1 MLRQKLLIL
10 VTHFQ
15 LARLIKYFNMTEYIY
30 LDEKIKPY
38 NKKIKVNGDK
48 SLSIRWI
55 LLASQAIGKSKAYNI
70 LMSEDVLAAINAIKK
85 LGVKVKMHK
94 DYCEIFGNGINNF
107 KYKKN
112 LTIDAKNSGT
122 LSRLILG
129 LLIKSPKK
137 IKIIGDKSLSKRDF
151 SRITLPLEKFGAKF
165 YYKTKNKLPLSI
177 LGTQSVKGIK
187 YLENKGSA
195 QCKSS
200 VMLAALNA
208 SGTTSI
214 KAKKSRNHSELL
226 FKYLKIPIKIK
237 KTKKYDFIDIKQPRK
252 IKAFNYQIPGDIS
265 SSAFFIVLTTLAT
278 NSKLLIKNVNIN
290 PSRTGVIT
298 ILNKMGAKITLK
310 KQRNYRGE
318 KISDILIKSS
328 NNLRAINC
336 PPKLN
341 SSAIDEFLVI
351 FLAAA
356 KAKGI
361 SYFKDVAE
369 LNQKESPRLN
379 WGSKIL
385 NMMGVKTEL
394 TKDSIK
400 IYGQPNLE
408 IIKSITIKNY
418 LKDHRIFM
426 MSTIAALACGG
437 KWKIHDKDSVN
448 TSFPSFLK
456 IINKISSKTI

>member
-1 MLRQKLLIL
+1 MAK
-10 VTHFQ
+10 F
-15 LARLIKYFNMTEYIY
+15 IY
-30 LDEKIKPY
+30 SNKKIKPY
-38 NKKIKVNGDK
+38 NKKIKISGDK

-55 LLASQAIGKSKAYNI
+55 LLASQAVGRSKAYNI
-70 LMSEDVLAAINAIKK
+70 LMSEDVLAAVNAIKK
-85 LGVKVKMHK
+85 LGIKVKIHK
-94 DYCEIFGNGINNF
+94 DYCEIYGNGINNF

-122 LSRLILG
+122 LGRLILG

-137 IKIIGDKSLSKRDF
+137 IKIIGDVSLSKRDF
-151 SRITLPLEKFGAKF
+151 SRVTIPLEKFGAKF
-165 YYKTKNKLPLSI
+165 YYKKKNKLPLSI
-177 LGTQSVKGIK
+177 LGSQSAKGIK
-187 YLENKGSA
+187 YLDRKGSA

-200 VMLAALNA
+200 VMFAALNA

-226 FKYLKIPIKIK
+226 FRYLKIPIKIK
-237 KTKKYDFIDIKQPRK
+237 KNKEYDFIDIKKPKK
-252 IKAFNYQIPGDIS
+252 IKAFNYRIPGDIS
-265 SSAFFIVLTTLAT
+265 SSAFFIVLTTLAS
-278 NSKLLIKNVNIN
+278 NSKLLIKNVNVN
-290 PSRTGVIT
+290 PSRAGVIT
-298 ILNKMGAKITLK
+298 ILKKMGAKITLI

-328 NNLRAINC
+328 NNLKAINC
-336 PPKLN
+336 PPELN
-341 SSAIDEFLVI
+341 SSAIDEFLII
-351 FLAAA
+351 FLVAA
-356 KAKGI
+356 KAKGV

-394 TKDSIK
+394 TNNSIK

-408 IIKSITIKNY
+408 ITKPIIIKNY

-426 MSTIAALACGG
+426 MSTIAALTCGG
-437 KWKIHDKDSVN
+437 EWKIYDKDSIN

-456 IINKISSKTI
+456 IVKNISSKSL

>member
-1 MLRQKLLIL
+1 MLDLNTLGSHLNLIKMQKFLLI
-10 VTHFQ
+10 
-15 LARLIKYFNMTEYIY
+15 KN
-30 LDEKIKPY
+30 KIK
-38 NKKIKVNGDK
+38 KFDKSIIVDGDK
-48 SLSIRWI
+48 SLSIRWV
-55 LLASQAIGKSKAYNI
+55 LLASQANGKSRAYNL
-70 LMSEDVLAAINAIKK
+70 LMSEDVSATLNSITK
-85 LGVKVKMHK
+85 LGIKVRIYKG
-94 DYCEIFGNGINNF
+94 YCDVYGNGINGF

-112 LTIDAKNSGT
+112 LIINAKNSGT
-122 LSRLILG
+122 LGRLIFG
-129 LLIKSPKK
+129 LLIKSPQK

-151 SRITLPLEKFGAKF
+151 SRVTKPLEKFGANFF
-165 YYKTKNKLPLSI
+165 YETKNKLPISI
-177 LGTQSVKGIK
+177 LGSQSIKGIK

-208 SGTTSI
+208 SGVTSI

-237 KTKKYDFIDIKQPRK
+237 KTKKYDFIDIKKPKK
-252 IKAFNYQIPGDIS
+252 IKAFNYKIPGDIS
-265 SSAFFIVLTTLAT
+265 SSAFFIVLTTLAS
-278 NSKLLIKNVNIN
+278 NSQLLIKNVNIN

-298 ILNKMGAKITLK
+298 ILKKMGAKIFLRNK
-310 KQRNYRGE
+310 RNYRGE

-328 NNLRAINC
+328 NNLISINC
-336 PPKLN
+336 PPELN
-341 SSAIDEFLVI
+341 SSTIDEFLVI
-351 FLAAA
+351 FLVAS

-361 SYFKDVAE
+361 SYFKDVSE
-369 LNQKESPRLN
+369 LNQKESPRLK

-394 TKDSIK
+394 TKSSIK
-400 IYGQPNLE
+400 IYGQPNLK

-426 MSTIAALACGG
+426 MSTIAALTCGG
-437 KWKIHDKDSVN
+437 KWKIHDKDSIN

-456 IINKISSKTI
+456 IIKKINN